1 MNPVPGKGFAVSVL
15 PITGGI
21 MNCPAVFFQQQP
33 NAPTIVP
40 SRNLSGTRG
49 DLEEVPDGDTI
60 LQKGDIVRV
69 VGKEEHIDGAVLP
82 AGNWTW
88 NTSS

>member
-1 MNPVPGKGFAVSVL
+1 MNLVPEKGLAVSVL

-21 MNCPAVFFQQQP
+21 MNCPAVFSQQQM
-33 NAPTIVP
+33 NVPTIVP
-40 SRNLSGTRG
+40 SGNLYRTKG
-49 DLEEVPDGDTI
+49 DLVEVPDDDTI

-82 AGNWTW
+82 EGTWTW